1 MRNASSSRRVYAKC
15 RTCAWPT
22 VSRDCMRATY
32 SASTCK
38 LQSSKNSKN
47 RPKSAKQDTPLC
59 SRRHDAK
66 DGIRHNQTVS
76 ENAMKTA
83 KNERRCKHTSG
94 NHTRRLYLSYP
105 IYLSYLS
112 VYPICLSVCL
122 SIYLSIYHLSIIYLI
137 YLYLLTKHFITMYY
151 NVCTMRAGKA
161 QITGTN
167 SFSLYLSLHV
177 QLQINK
183 KYKTILYI
191 AVFGVV
197 H

>member
-1 MRNASSSRRVYAKC
+1 MCNASSSRRVYAKC
-15 RTCAWPT
+15 RTRAWPT
-22 VSRDCMRATY
+22 VSRDCIRATY

-47 RPKSAKQDTPLC
+47 RPKSAKQHTPLC

-94 NHTRRLYLSYP
+94 SHTRRLYLSYP

-112 VYPICLSVCL
+112 VYLSICLSVCLSVCL
-122 SIYLSIYHLSIIYLI
+122 SIYLSIYHLS
-137 YLYLLTKHFITMYY
+137 
-151 NVCTMRAGKA
+151 N
-161 QITGTN
+161 
-167 SFSLYLSLHV
+167 LSLFAHKTFHYDV
-177 QLQINK
+177 LQCMYNESRQG
-183 KYKTILYI
+183 TDNW
-191 AVFGVV
+191 